1 MAPTPDPTGP
11 DQTAADADASWVSV
25 DATVYV
31 YDEAT
36 DTTSPDAPDTWAWR
50 PVSLA
55 ANEGADRRHPTTTP
69 DGRLLEEVTEDHTA
83 GTVTHRWL
91 DPDAV
96 GSSTRPMT
104 DDEQAQVAAERA
116 DAQVAAL
123 RVEVGPEL
131 SSAEVDASLAALT
144 EDMIAQR
151 VGGEVMLGLLF
162 KVMGIDGDA
171 QPQVDARA
179 AVRAQIA
186 GGKLIGQQR
195 LAEAYDDPSVRR
207 PALTDR
213 MRQAREATRGPQ

>member
-1 MAPTPDPTGP
+1 MSPTPDPTGP
-11 DQTAADADASWVSV
+11 DQEQTADGGVWESY

-50 PVSLA
+50 LVALA
-55 ANEGADRRHPTTTP
+55 PTADADRVDARSHG
-69 DGRLLEEVTEDHTA
+69 GRLVAEHVWDHTA
-83 GTVTHRWL
+83 GTVTYRWL

-104 DDEQAQVAAERA
+104 DDERAQVDRERA

-179 AVRAQIA
+179 AVRAEIA
-186 GGKLIGQQR
+186 GGKLVGQQR
-195 LAEAYDDPSVRR
+195 LAEAYDDPAVRR
-207 PALTDR
+207 PVLTDR
-213 MRQAREATRGPQ
+213 VRQAREATRGPQ